1 MKKTKKAISLIL
13 AFTMVFTAML
23 GCMTIFASAAE
34 GQADATGPKLVDY
47 SLHVDNT
54 EPKTEAGSQIKVNLV
69 FDKEMGST
77 NWTKSAFDI
86 LINDRSLKDMGFELK
101 SVTPSGNNLVLVLQ
115 GIDNGEKSW
124 AYVVSGKFDL
134 SLKSNYYEDVVD
146 KDGNEVSEWT
156 DIHTYVQTGLEFE
169 QLSSVNGDADTPA
182 SVTFKLTGFSGADSR
197 RWSEHC
203 LY

>member
-86 LINDRSLKDMGFELK
+86 
-101 SVTPSGNNLVLVLQ
+101 
-115 GIDNGEKSW
+115 
-124 AYVVSGKFDL
+124 
-134 SLKSNYYEDVVD
+134 
-146 KDGNEVSEWT
+146 
-156 DIHTYVQTGLEFE
+156 
-169 QLSSVNGDADTPA
+169 
-182 SVTFKLTGFSGADSR
+182 
-197 RWSEHC
+197 
-203 LY
+203 